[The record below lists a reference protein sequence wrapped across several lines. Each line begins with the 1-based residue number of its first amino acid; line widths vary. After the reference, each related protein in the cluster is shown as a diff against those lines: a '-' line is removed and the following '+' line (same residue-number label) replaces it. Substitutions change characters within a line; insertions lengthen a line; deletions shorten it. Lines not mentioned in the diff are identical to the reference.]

1 MSTLPLTADELK
13 EALPA
18 KVKKSINQQL
28 IDQINNVM
36 ADPET
41 YEQYRENLLSYAS
54 VMKDGRFKVQNY
66 VTAVKYVSYKLQGR
80 TNTDSYSLTFPD
92 KIKDFQLR
100 GIEKKNI
107 ASYITA
113 YNKSKLVSL
122 LMEQTMTPV
131 WVLNQ
136 DLYQSGLNV
145 LAELM
150 LTANS
155 EKVRSDSASAL
166 LTQLKPPETKKIEI
180 DIGAAENETI
190 KALRDSTMEFVIMQ
204 KKMIA
209 SGMVNAEEVAKQPM
223 LIDVDAE
230 VISP

>member
-1 MSTLPLTADELK
+1 MSTLPLTSEELRD
-13 EALPA
+13 ALPA
-18 KVKKSINQQL
+18 KVKKSVNQQL

-36 ADPET
+36 ADPDT

-54 VMKDGRFKVQNY
+54 VMQDGRFKVTNY
-66 VTAVKYVSYKLQGR
+66 ITAVKYVSYKLQGR
-80 TNTDSYSLTFPD
+80 TNTAAYGLTFPG
-92 KIKDFQLR
+92 KIADFQAR
-100 GIEKKNI
+100 NVEPKNI
-107 ASYITA
+107 ASYVTA

-136 DLYQSGLNV
+136 DLYQSGINV

-180 DIGAAENETI
+180 DVGSAENETI

-204 KKMIA
+204 KQMIK
-209 SGMVNAEEVAKQPM
+209 SGMVNAEDVAKQPM
-223 LIDVDAE
+223 LIDVEAE
-230 VISP
+230 VVNP

>member
-1 MSTLPLTADELK
+1 MSTLPLTADELR
-13 EALPA
+13 EALPV

-36 ADPET
+36 ADPDT

-54 VMKDGRFKVQNY
+54 VMKDGRFKVTNY
-66 VTAVKYVSYKLQGR
+66 ITAVKYVSYKLQGR
-80 TNTDSYSLTFPD
+80 TNTAAFELTFPD
-92 KIKDFQLR
+92 KVTDWQTR
-100 GIEKKNI
+100 AVEPKNI

-166 LTQLKPPETKKIEI
+166 LTQLKPPETKKIEL
-180 DIGAAENETI
+180 DVSASGNETI
-190 KALRDSTMEFVIMQ
+190 KALRDATMEHV
-204 KKMIA
+204 A
-209 SGMVNAEEVAKQPM
+209 SLRQSMAAGVLSAEDVAKRP
-223 LIDVDAE
+223 LIIDVEAE
-230 VISP
+230 VMD

>member
-1 MSTLPLTADELK
+1 MSTLPLTADELR

-36 ADPET
+36 ADPDT

-54 VMKDGRFKVQNY
+54 VMADGRFKVTNY
-66 VTAVKYVSYKLQGR
+66 ITAVKYVSYKLQGR
-80 TNTDSYSLTFPD
+80 TNTAAFELTFPD
-92 KIKDFQLR
+92 KVKDWHAR
-100 GIEKKNI
+100 AVEPKNI
-107 ASYITA
+107 SSYITA

-136 DLYQSGLNV
+136 DLYQQGINT

-180 DIGAAENETI
+180 DVGSTESETI
-190 KALRDSTMEFVIMQ
+190 KLLREATLEHVAGLRKNIQAGVMS
-204 KKMIA
+204 
-209 SGMVNAEEVAKQPM
+209 AEDVAKKP
-223 LIDVDAE
+223 LIIDVEAE
-230 VISP
+230 VVDP

>member
-1 MSTLPLTADELK
+1 MSTLPLTAEELK
-13 EALPA
+13 DALPA
-18 KVKKSINQQL
+18 KVKKSVNQELINQ
-28 IDQINNVM
+28 INKVM
-36 ADPET
+36 SDPES

-54 VMKDGRFKVQNY
+54 VMKDGRFKVTNY
-66 VTAVKYVSYKLQGR
+66 ITAVKYVSYKLQGR
-80 TNTDSYSLTFPD
+80 TNAAAYALTFPN
-92 KIKDFQLR
+92 KIKDFKAR
-100 GIEKKNI
+100 AVEPKNI
-107 ASYITA
+107 SSYVTA

-136 DLYQSGLNV
+136 DLYQSGINV

-180 DIGAAENETI
+180 DIGSAENETI

-204 KKMIA
+204 KQMIK
-209 SGMVNAEEVAKQPM
+209 SGMVNAEDIAKQPM
-223 LIDVDAE
+223 LIDVEAE
-230 VISP
+230 VIN